1 MPAQSPKIP
10 QRIHIQTLPS
20 ACDFCLFFGMKFGK
34 LEHVDGVDFSLPAD
48 HPQTGA
54 VLGRLAPRPQAPQ
67 IYLGATGWSN
77 PEWVGHWYPPKTKP
91 GDYLLHYARQFGTI
105 EFNTTHYRIPDP
117 ELVARWYQLAAKG
130 FQFCPKVPQQISH
143 YARLHAEAATTAF
156 CAAIAGLE
164 EKLGPTFLQLPD
176 THHPGDAASVMAFA
190 RAWPEELPLHWE
202 FRHPDWYRGHR
213 NAEATF
219 ELLAELGQG
228 HVVTDVAGRR
238 DVLHMRLTCPTLVL
252 RFVGNGL
259 HPSDYQ
265 RTDDWAARLGEWAA
279 QGLRAAYVFI
289 HQPEMELVPEFTQ
302 HWLHRIEAELGVRP
316 LAPTLWTPPPP
327 IQQSLF

>member
-1 MPAQSPKIP
+1 LPHRGGRSIEKI
-10 QRIHIQTLPS
+10 QHQHIPF
-20 ACDFCLFFGMKFGK
+20 AHFFGLFFGMKFGK
-34 LEHVDGVDFSLPAD
+34 LDRVDAVDFRLPED
-48 HPQTGA
+48 HVQTGA
-54 VLGRLAPRPQAPQ
+54 VLGRIGSGTQAPR

-77 PEWVGHWYPPKTKP
+77 PEWVGRWYPPKTKST
-91 GDYLLHYARQFGTI
+91 DYLLHYSRQFGTI

-117 ELVARWYQLAAKG
+117 ALVARWYAMAAKG

-143 YARLHAEAATTAF
+143 YARLKAEAATTAF
-156 CAAIAGLE
+156 CSAIAGLG

-190 RAWPEELPLHWE
+190 RAWPQELPLHWE
-202 FRHPDWYRGHR
+202 FRHPDWYSGHR
-213 NAEATF
+213 LAEATF

-252 RFVGNGL
+252 RFVGNHL

-265 RTDDWAARLGEWAA
+265 RTNDWAARLREWTT
-279 QGLRAAYVFI
+279 QGLQAAYIFI
-289 HQPEMELVPEFTQ
+289 HQPEMEEVPEFTQ
-302 HWLHRIEAELGVRP
+302 HWLQRIQAELGITA
-316 LAPTLWTPPPP
+316 LAPTLWSPPPP
-327 IQQSLF
+327 AQQSLF